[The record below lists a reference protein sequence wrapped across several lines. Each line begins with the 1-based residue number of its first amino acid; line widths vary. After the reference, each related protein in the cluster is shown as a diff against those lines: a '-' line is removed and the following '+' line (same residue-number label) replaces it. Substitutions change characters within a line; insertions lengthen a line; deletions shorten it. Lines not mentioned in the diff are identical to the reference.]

1 MLESEPATNRSF
13 ARFAWANVAYTIVV
27 ILWGAFV
34 RATGSGA
41 GCGDHWPL
49 CDGQII
55 PRAPDTAQ
63 LIEFSHRL
71 TSGVALIGT
80 VILLI
85 WALRAYVPG
94 HHVRRWAIISLVLMV
109 IEALIGAG
117 LVLLG
122 LVADNSSFA
131 RAFALALHLANTL
144 LLLAALTLTAWWA
157 SGNAPLR
164 LRNQG
169 RLPAILGLGLL
180 GTVIVGA
187 TGAVTALGDTL
198 LLFGV
203 LPGDIS
209 QPFAPNSHPLV
220 QLRIWH
226 PVLGLLM
233 TIYGWFLARSVIVE
247 RSDPSTQRLAWGF
260 VTLMF
265 AQVAVGCINVTLK
278 APVAMQLFHLFM
290 ADLVWIALVLLC
302 ASALADPA
310 AETDTRTVS
319 ARLPAGI

>member
-1 MLESEPATNRSF
+1 M
-13 ARFAWANVAYTIVV
+13 

-49 CDGQII
+49 CDGQVI

-63 LIEFSHRL
+63 LIEFSHRV
-71 TSGVALIGT
+71 TSGLALIGT
-80 VILLI
+80 VVLLI
-85 WALRAYVPG
+85 WALRAYPRG
-94 HHVRRWAIISLVLMV
+94 HHVRRWAVISMVLMV
-109 IEALIGAG
+109 IEALIGAA

-131 RAFALALHLANTL
+131 RAIALALHLMNTL
-144 LLLAALTLTAWWA
+144 LLLGALTLTAWFA
-157 SGNAPLR
+157 GGNAPIR
-164 LRNQG
+164 LHNQG
-169 RLPAILGLGLL
+169 RLPLVLGIGLL
-180 GTVIVGA
+180 GTAIVGA

-198 LLFGV
+198 LLFGAV
-203 LPGDIS
+203 PGDIN

-233 TIYGWFLARSVIVE
+233 TIYGWFLARTASVE
-247 RSDPSTQRLAWGF
+247 RSDDPRTQRFAWMF
-260 VTLMF
+260 IALMF
-265 AQVAVGCINVTLK
+265 AQVAVGCVNVTLK
-278 APVAMQLFHLFM
+278 APVPMQLFHLFM
-290 ADLVWIALVLLC
+290 ADLVWMALVLLS

-310 AETDTRTVS
+310 AAEVDARTVS
-319 ARLPAGI
+319 TRLPAGV

>member
-1 MLESEPATNRSF
+1 
-13 ARFAWANVAYTIVV
+13 VAYNILV

-49 CDGQII
+49 CDGQVI

-71 TSGVALIGT
+71 TSGLSLIGT
-80 VILLI
+80 VVLMI
-85 WALRAYVPG
+85 WAVRIYSRG
-94 HHVRRWAIISLVLMV
+94 NYVRRWAFISLVLMI

-131 RAFALALHLANTL
+131 RAIALALHLMNTL
-144 LLLAALTLTAWWA
+144 LLLGALTLTAWFA
-157 SGNAPLR
+157 SGNAPIR
-164 LRNQG
+164 LRDQG
-169 RLPAILGLGLL
+169 RLPMVLGIGLL
-180 GTVIVGA
+180 GTMIVGA
-187 TGAVTALGDTL
+187 SGAVTALGDTL
-198 LLFGV
+198 LMLGV
-203 LPGDIS
+203 LPGDIT

-233 TIYGWFLARSVIVE
+233 TIYGWFLARTVSVD
-247 RSDPSTQRLAWGF
+247 RSDATTQRMAWAF
-260 VTLMF
+260 IALMF
-265 AQVAVGCINVTLK
+265 AQVAVGCVNVTLK
-278 APVAMQLFHLFM
+278 APVPMQLFHLFM
-290 ADLVWIALVLLC
+290 ADLVWIALVLLS

-310 AETDTRTVS
+310 AETETTVVAS
-319 ARLPAGI
+319 RVPARI